1 MTYKNKGCDKYTS
14 AQIESWIKRAEQVL
28 KMNIEHNKNK
38 NRTEFIESLQ
48 QQLEDLRADLI
59 LKKQEELQQRIDQ
72 TQQRLKQQKEE
83 THMSYNFKI
92 CAIETSKEIQDMING
107 CQEELTEITQK
118 RDSTEDNGVNIYNW
132 TKRIKVLTV
141 RLRKLKADLSL
152 KQKEEMTSKKNIN
165 GALAEMKILFD
176 Y

>member
-72 TQQRLKQQKEE
+72 TQQR
-83 THMSYNFKI
+83 THMSYNYKI
-92 CAIETSKEIQDMING
+92 CAIETSKQIQDMIDTFE
-107 CQEELTEITQK
+107 EELTEITAK
-118 RDSTEDNGVNIYNW
+118 KKSTENNGENIYNW
-132 TKRIKVLTV
+132 TMRIEDLQV